1 LLGSNPSAQRKGS
14 GRHLVGSL
22 GVVLGTGLLVR
33 AAFIVCT
40 PRDVYSADVNNWR
53 WVVAALERGL
63 NPYQSTTFLNWPP
76 LWMQILF
83 GLNRV
88 ASWLGLTL
96 FQAVRSFLIVVEG
109 AAVALTFLLIART
122 APSFNARRLLLLGMA
137 LNPIA
142 ILLVCQHCNFDVL
155 VALWVLLFLTEQAEF
170 QATGRVTAWLS
181 SCLWLGL
188 GVLTKTVPL
197 VLAPLLLVGMRN
209 LRWKERILGLLLLLG
224 PVILGISILYSLA
237 PSAIERNVLGYRSAQ
252 GWFGITGLLGWTHH
266 PGLMEAYSRLSP
278 WLFGI
283 ALLAL
288 SSLLWFTARLT
299 GAQLVLTTALL
310 LMAVVVFGP
319 GYGPQYIF
327 WYMPVLVASYPLYG
341 KSWRVGLLVF
351 YLIAAFTYVFEYSLF
366 PSHGMLLLRLGL
378 GQPWPA
384 RASAWSTPE
393 MQTLFRL
400 PLFLSYLGVFSL
412 GVSVLA
418 ASMRSAGPYGQWAKA
433 PRKS

>member
-1 LLGSNPSAQRKGS
+1 LLGPQPPLRGNASR
-14 GRHLVGSL
+14 RHLVGSL
-22 GVVLGTGLLVR
+22 GVVLGASLLVR

-40 PRDVYSADVNNWR
+40 PRDVFSADVNNWR
-53 WVVAALERGL
+53 WVVVALERGL
-63 NPYQSTTFLNWPP
+63 NPYQATTFLNWPP

-88 ASWLGLTL
+88 AGWLGLTL
-96 FQAVRSFLIVVEG
+96 FQVVRSFLIGVESVAVV
-109 AAVALTFLLIART
+109 LTFFLVART

-155 VALWVLLFLTEQAEF
+155 VAAWVLLFLLEQADF
-170 QATGRVTAWLS
+170 QATGGVSAWLS

-197 VLAPLLLVGMRN
+197 VLAPLLLVGVRS
-209 LRWKERILGLLLLLG
+209 LRWRERVLGLLLLLG

-237 PSAIERNVLGYRSAQ
+237 PAAIERNVLGYRSAQ
-252 GWFGITGLLGWTHH
+252 GWFGITGLLGWAHH
-266 PGLMEAYSRLSP
+266 PGLMAAYSRLSP
-278 WLFGI
+278 WLFGV

-288 SSLLWFTARLT
+288 SSLLYVTTRLT
-299 GAQLVLTTALL
+299 PAQLVLTTALL
-310 LMAVVVFGP
+310 LMSVVVFGP

-341 KSWRVGLLVF
+341 RSWRVGLLLF
-351 YLIAAFTYVFEYSLF
+351 YLIAIATYAFEYSLF

-378 GQPWPA
+378 GEPWA
-384 RASAWSTPE
+384 TRASAWSTPE

-400 PLFLSYLGVFSL
+400 PLFVSYLGLFAL

-418 ASMRSAGPYGQWAKA
+418 PSLRLRGRWPIA
-433 PRKS
+433 